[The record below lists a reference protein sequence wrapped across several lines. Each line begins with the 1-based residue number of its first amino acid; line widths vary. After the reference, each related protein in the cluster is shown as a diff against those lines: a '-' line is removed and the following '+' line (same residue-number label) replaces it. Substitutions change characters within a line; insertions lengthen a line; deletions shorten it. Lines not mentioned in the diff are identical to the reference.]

1 MGYQEKNIQ
10 TIERWIE
17 EGWRWGIPIDHETF
31 ERAKQGDFQ
40 MLLTPTRPIP
50 HTWLG
55 NLKGKKVLGLAAGG
69 GQQMALCAAKG
80 AKCTVLD
87 YSAKQLE
94 ADAIVAKRE
103 GYEITLVQADMTKPL
118 PFEDESFDLIIHPV
132 SNCYI
137 EEVLPLWKECHR
149 VLKPGGRLL
158 SGLDIGTNYIV
169 DENEER
175 VINHL
180 PSIRFATP
188 NKPLNWNN
196 KMAAFNS
203 ATPSTNNFGANCKW
217 DSPSS
222 IYSKTITEKADWP
235 NFIFLL
241 SWPLTRKNNPVL
253 RLFFAICKENKR
265 VFVTGFKT
273 TIGEFFR
280 MEAHIESQL
289 GGKADEIRPKE

>member
-1 MGYQEKNIQ
+1 M
-10 TIERWIE
+10 
-17 EGWRWGIPIDHETF
+17 
-31 ERAKQGDFQ
+31 
-40 MLLTPTRPIP
+40 
-50 HTWLG
+50 
-55 NLKGKKVLGLAAGG
+55 LGLAAGG

-158 SGLDIGTNYIV
+158 SGLEIGTNYIV

-180 PSIRFATP
+180 PFNPLRDPEQAAQLEQQDGGIQFSHTIDEQLRGQLQVGFTLIDLFEDYNGEGRLAELHIPSFVATYA
-188 NKPLNWNN
+188 K
-196 KMAAFNS
+196 K
-203 ATPSTNNFGANCKW
+203 
-217 DSPSS
+217 
-222 IYSKTITEKADWP
+222 
-235 NFIFLL
+235 
-241 SWPLTRKNNPVL
+241 
-253 RLFFAICKENKR
+253 
-265 VFVTGFKT
+265 
-273 TIGEFFR
+273 
-280 MEAHIESQL
+280 
-289 GGKADEIRPKE
+289 